1 MPPVPQLDLR
11 QHPLQRDVSKVVTYL
26 EPHPAPG
33 TQDQPASPISRT
45 PLRQRKRAGVR
56 LKHSLDHRDWEG
68 LHWKPRGT
76 LQSDS
81 VAPTPGPHSI
91 ERRGSPPPPR
101 LSVSPVGKREPKE
114 PFPTLR
120 NAFSARP
127 IRVSLA
133 SKRSPGEP
141 AGHHDSDRECRV
153 AATSTQ
159 TSADRLPM
167 CQTQSRDRSHGA
179 ASLAGEHSCLAVLT
193 DLVSSQRAL
202 PAHSA
207 VLLQQESK
215 YTVSVLVH
223 PESLK
228 SENLGSRRAHPIVLA
243 GLRVR
248 PVALSNC

>member
-1 MPPVPQLDLR
+1 MPQLDLR

-114 PFPTLR
+114 PFPTLGTHFQR
-120 NAFSARP
+120 GPFGFRLPQRDHLGSQQGTTTLTESAELQQLALRHRQTAFPCARP
-127 IRVSLA
+127 RAEIAVTVLPVW
-133 SKRSPGEP
+133 PGN
-141 AGHHDSDRECRV
+141 
-153 AATSTQ
+153 
-159 TSADRLPM
+159 
-167 CQTQSRDRSHGA
+167 
-179 ASLAGEHSCLAVLT
+179 
-193 DLVSSQRAL
+193 
-202 PAHSA
+202 
-207 VLLQQESK
+207 
-215 YTVSVLVH
+215 TVVWQF
-223 PESLK
+223 
-228 SENLGSRRAHPIVLA
+228 
-243 GLRVR
+243 
-248 PVALSNC
+248 